1 MTTQNRPR
9 TRRRPTYPAALML
22 FLFML
27 LHPAAS
33 AQSAESAF
41 SYDVIIEGV
50 DNSELQSQLEDISD
64 TFSLKNRPPPSLG
77 LLLKRAD
84 EDKELFSRF
93 LRAQGYYDA
102 TVALEVNGETTP
114 VRVVFRI
121 DRGPSFVIGSVDF
134 RLSREQ
140 SLHPLRMPKPEE
152 IGLRPQEPFRTE
164 KVLEAQAKLLFDLKT
179 QGYPFPKVTDRR
191 IIVDHAT
198 HSVSVTFSIEPGSF
212 AEFGPL
218 KIMGL
223 ESVDEQTV
231 RSMVPWKEGDV
242 FDLRL
247 MEQAQRKL
255 RASGLFSIVR
265 IETTREPDEQG
276 RVPITLT
283 LQERKHRSVGA
294 GLSYQTD
301 EGFGATASWENRNL
315 LGGGEKL
322 GLKATYS
329 NFTLSGEAGL
339 LKPFFVRPDQTLR
352 LWTKIARDT
361 PDAYTSNYIES
372 GLAVSRDIKESLQVG
387 AGIRFKTSEV
397 TQLGVTDQYNYFSL
411 PLTLQSDTSND
422 PLDPV
427 RGSRLGLEVA
437 PYDDLFGSDPSF
449 VKSTGRFT
457 HYFHLLQEPSLVFAG
472 AATAGAIVGADAE
485 EIPADERF
493 YAGGGGSIRGYPYQT
508 VSPLVDGVPV
518 GGRSLATCSLELRLK
533 LTERFGVV
541 GFLDG
546 GNVFESTYPDFS
558 EPFLWGTGVG
568 LRYYS
573 PVGPFRLDV
582 AFPLDRRPEI
592 DDSFQIYVSL
602 GQAF

>member
-1 MTTQNRPR
+1 
-9 TRRRPTYPAALML
+9 
-22 FLFML
+22 
-27 LHPAAS
+27 
-33 AQSAESAF
+33 
-41 SYDVIIEGV
+41 
-50 DNSELQSQLEDISD
+50 
-64 TFSLKNRPPPSLG
+64 
-77 LLLKRAD
+77 
-84 EDKELFSRF
+84 
-93 LRAQGYYDA
+93 
-102 TVALEVNGETTP
+102 
-114 VRVVFRI
+114 
-121 DRGPSFVIGSVDF
+121 
-134 RLSREQ
+134 
-140 SLHPLRMPKPEE
+140 
-152 IGLRPQEPFRTE
+152 
-164 KVLEAQAKLLFDLKT
+164 
-179 QGYPFPKVTDRR
+179 
-191 IIVDHAT
+191 
-198 HSVSVTFSIEPGSF
+198 
-212 AEFGPL
+212 
-218 KIMGL
+218 
-223 ESVDEQTV
+223 
-231 RSMVPWKEGDV
+231 
-242 FDLRL
+242 